1 MPTREELE
9 AANAAVRAVLD
20 SGAEAKLRA
29 IPGVR
34 HVSVGLKSRGGV
46 SSDLICIRIYV
57 EKKRALAEIPV
68 SERIPTEIDG
78 FVTDVHPPR
87 TFQFAYDNTRYRPIQ
102 AGSLIANNV
111 IGDNGKGGF
120 GIEGGTLG
128 CMAKRGRLT
137 VLLSSCH
144 VLKARKADD
153 GDRIYQPAEVSFDPP
168 AAQDVPKT
176 LDVDDNRIAKVLDGF
191 MSEDIDAAIARISCS
206 KCCDCC
212 GVDYVNEIPGLS
224 QRGLPDV
231 EPDDLPATNGI
242 VGMRPAVTG
251 ARVFIVGAS
260 SGRSAGWIEDASGDS
275 VKMKYEGV
283 EKTFINQIYISARNS
298 LKSFSYPGDSG
309 SVIIDEHNYIVGLL
323 MASTAEGPEYYTLA
337 NHIEHVCSGLKIKIN
352 FSTASTPTS
361 GAREKWRVPHLP
373 SAHTESEL
381 FAIARERL
389 LAHPAGAWI
398 GELAELHRE
407 EILDL
412 VTTRR
417 PVSVAWQRAAGPA
430 FVATALNAIRAGR
443 FDLPMT
449 INGITLEDALARM
462 GVALET
468 HGSPELSDAIRAHR
482 EAILGAAHESE
493 SLEDVLDKLRDAM
506 AMS

>member
-9 AANAAVRAVLD
+9 ASNAAVRAVLD
-20 SGAEAKLRA
+20 AGVEAKLRA

-34 HVSVGLKSRGGV
+34 HVSVGLKRRGGV
-46 SSDLICIRIYV
+46 SSDLMCIRVYV
-57 EKKRALAEIPV
+57 EEKRPLADIPE
-68 SERIPTEIDG
+68 SERIPPVFEG
-78 FVTDVHPPR
+78 FATDVHPRR
-87 TFQFAYDNTRYRPIQ
+87 TFEFAYDNTRYRPIHG
-102 AGSLIANNV
+102 GSLIANNR
-111 IGDNGKGGF
+111 IGNDGKGGV
-120 GIEGGTLG
+120 GIEGGSLG

-137 VLLSSCH
+137 VLLSCCH
-144 VLKARKADD
+144 VLKAHGADD

-168 AAQDVPKT
+168 AAQDLPKT

-191 MSEDIDAAIARISCS
+191 MSADIDAAIARISCS

-224 QRGLPDV
+224 RRGLPDV
-231 EPDDLPATNGI
+231 EPDDLPASNSI
-242 VGMRPAVTG
+242 VGMRPAVAGT
-251 ARVFIVGAS
+251 RVFIVGATT
-260 SGRSAGWIEDASGDS
+260 GRSEGWIEDVNGDD
-275 VKMKYEGV
+275 VTLKFDGV
-283 EKTFINQIYISARNS
+283 PKTFTKQIYISARNQ
-298 LKSFSYPGDSG
+298 LRSFSYPGDSG
-309 SVIIDEHNYIVGLL
+309 SVVIDEQNYVVGLL
-323 MASTAEGPEYYTLA
+323 FASSNDAPEYYTLA

-381 FAIARERL
+381 FAIARERV

-398 GELAELHRE
+398 WELAELHRE

-443 FDLPMT
+443 FDLPVT
-449 INGITLEDALARM
+449 INGVPLEDALARM
-462 GVALET
+462 GAALET
-468 HGSPELSDAIRAHR
+468 HGSPELRDAIRTHR